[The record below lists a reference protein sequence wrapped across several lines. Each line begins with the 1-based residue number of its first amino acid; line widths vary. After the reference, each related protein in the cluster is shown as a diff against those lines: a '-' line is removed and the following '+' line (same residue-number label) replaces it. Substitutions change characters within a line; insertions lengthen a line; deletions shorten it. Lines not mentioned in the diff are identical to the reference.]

1 MDISGHILRR
11 GVSTYLSQPRD
22 DNNPPEG
29 IVYQIPTWVV
39 VMLAT
44 TVLGFFFVLL
54 MVGGTLLPAM
64 ILQLTEFH
72 RLTTH
77 SDAWCLLSL

>member
-1 MDISGHILRR
+1 MYFSGHILGR

-22 DNNPPEG
+22 GNNPPEG
-29 IVYQIPTWVV
+29 ITYQIPTWVM
-39 VMLAT
+39 VMVAT
-44 TVLGFFFVLL
+44 TVFGFFFILL

-77 SDAWCLLSL
+77 SDA